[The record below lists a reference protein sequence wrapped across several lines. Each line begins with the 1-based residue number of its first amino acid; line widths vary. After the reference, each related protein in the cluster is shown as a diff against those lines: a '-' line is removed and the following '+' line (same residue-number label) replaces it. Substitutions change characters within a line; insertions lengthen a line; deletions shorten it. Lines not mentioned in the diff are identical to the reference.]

1 MYGQFANTLFSPNQG
16 FGGVQTS
23 SVAEI
28 MSLQKALRENTEAVM
43 KSTVGYPQ
51 QGVNFTGSLS
61 PLVPQS
67 IQGTLDS
74 ATLTMEDVVL
84 WQMLRKVPAL
94 STLHETTRINEHGNG
109 YLDPFIA
116 EGGIGPINETEYER
130 LTIQIKYLAEHIEL
144 SDVSLLVGI
153 LGQKGMG
160 MLGERTQ
167 RGTLSLLDKVER
179 SLVHSDSS
187 LTPLA
192 YDGIIKQVTD
202 GAPDNVTD
210 MAGAVVTPQD
220 LIAEVAKVRNEPN
233 FGKTSVILCDHRSHS
248 ALSSIATAHGRHDQF
263 KVSPQNTI
271 QWGSKKMTIV
281 TSAGEVPI
289 VSMPLINQR
298 ETANTIALGG
308 SPPPALS
315 GLTPTITNLGAT
327 AGSLFLGTD
336 AGAYRYQVVGVGDG
350 GVTAPIS
357 LGPVTV
363 AAGEAVRIKISD
375 TLATG
380 SSAFRYYRVYRSPIA
395 GAAGTETYMGSYAVN
410 NLGAPDSWLVDLNA
424 NRPSTSPMLLLDLTE
439 IQWVKLLDFL
449 RRPLAQTVT
458 AVPFL
463 LMLFGALH
471 LPTPKKHAVLT
482 NCGRRL

>member
-1 MYGQFANTLFSPNQG
+1 MYGQLANTLFTPNQG
-16 FGGVQTS
+16 FGGVTS
-23 SVAEI
+23 ASVAEI
-28 MSLQKALRENTEAVM
+28 LFLQKALRENTEAVM

-74 ATLTMEDVVL
+74 ATWTMDKLVL
-84 WQMLRKVPAL
+84 WQMLRKVPAF
-94 STLHETTRINEHGNG
+94 STLHETTVINEHGNS
-109 YLDPFIA
+109 YLDPFIS

-130 LTIQIKYLAEHIEL
+130 LVVNIKYLAEHIEL

-167 RGTLSLLDKVER
+167 RGTLSLLRKIETG
-179 SLVHSDSS
+179 LVHSDSA

-192 YDGIIKQVTD
+192 YDGIISQVTA
-202 GAPDNVTD
+202 GAPDNVID
-210 MAGAVVTPQD
+210 YAGAVVTPQD
-220 LIAEVAKVRNEPN
+220 LIAEIAKVANEPN
-233 FGKTSVILCDHRSHS
+233 WGNTSVVLADHQSHA
-248 ALSSIATAHGRHDQF
+248 ALSAIATAHGRHDQF
-263 KVSPQNTI
+263 RVSQNTV
-271 QWGSKKMTIV
+271 QWGSKTLEIV
-281 TSAGEVPI
+281 TSGGVVPV
-289 VSMPLINQR
+289 VSMPLINQV
-298 ETANTIALGG
+298 EAPNTTILGG
-308 SPPPALS
+308 SPPTALA
-315 GLTPTITNLGAT
+315 GLAPTITNLGAT
-327 AGSLFLGTD
+327 AGSLFLGKD
-336 AGAYRYQVVGVGDG
+336 AGAYRYQVTGVGDG

-363 AAGEAVRIKISD
+363 AVGEAVRLKVAD

-380 SSAFRYYRVYRSPIA
+380 SAAHRYYRVYRSPVG
-395 GAAGTETYMGSYAVN
+395 GAAGSEIYMGSYAVN
-410 NLGAPDSWLVDLNA
+410 NLGAPDTWMVDLNA
-424 NRPSTSPMLLLDLTE
+424 NRPGTSPMLILDLTE

>member
-1 MYGQFANTLFSPNQG
+1 MYGQLADTLFTPNQG
-16 FGGVQTS
+16 FGGVRS
-23 SVAEI
+23 ASVAEI
-28 MSLQKALRENTEAVM
+28 LFLQKALRENRDAVM

-74 ATLTMEDVVL
+74 ATWTMDDIVL
-84 WQMLRKVPAL
+84 WPMLRKVAAL
-94 STLHETTRINEHGNG
+94 STLHETTRINEHGNS

-116 EGGIGPINETEYER
+116 EGGIGPINETNYER
-130 LTIQIKYLAEHIEL
+130 LIVQIKYLAEHIEL

-160 MLGERTQ
+160 MLGERTE
-167 RGTLSLLDKVER
+167 RGTLSLLRKIETG
-179 SLVHSDSS
+179 LVHSDSA

-202 GAPDNVTD
+202 GAPNNIIDY
-210 MAGAVVTPQD
+210 AGQVVTPQD
-220 LIAEVAKVRNEPN
+220 LIAEVARIQNEPN
-233 FGKTSVILCDHRSHS
+233 FGRPSVILVDHQCHS
-248 ALSSIATAHGRHDQF
+248 ALSAIATTHGRHDQF
-263 KVSPQNTI
+263 KVTQNTI
-271 QWGSKKMTIV
+271 QWGSKQMKIITGKGDI
-281 TSAGEVPI
+281 PI
-289 VSMPLINQR
+289 VSMPLIRQ
-298 ETANTIALGG
+298 TDTPNTTVLGG
-308 SPPPALS
+308 SPPTALAGLSPAIS
-315 GLTPTITNLGAT
+315 NLGAT
-327 AGSLFLGTD
+327 SGSLFLAGD

-363 AAGEAVRIKISD
+363 ASGEAVRLVIAD

-380 SSAFRYYRVYRSPIA
+380 NSTTRYYRVYRSPIA
-395 GAAGTETYMGSYAVN
+395 GAAGTETYLGSYAVN
-410 NLGAPDSWLVDLNA
+410 NLGSADTHMVDLNA
-424 NRPSTSPMLLLDLTE
+424 NRPATAPMLILDMATL
-439 IQWVKLLDFL
+439 QWVKLLDFL

-471 LPTPKKHAVLT
+471 LPTPLKSAVLT